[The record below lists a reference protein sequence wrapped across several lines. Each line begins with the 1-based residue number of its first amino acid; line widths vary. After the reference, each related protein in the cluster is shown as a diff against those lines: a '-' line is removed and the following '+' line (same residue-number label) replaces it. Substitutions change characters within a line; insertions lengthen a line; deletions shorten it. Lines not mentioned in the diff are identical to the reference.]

1 MDSKHFY
8 VKVGQQTPTIF
19 HTINTVQEACYGLH
33 RALACTGVHCV
44 SIGFTAIRLQT
55 FRSAALS
62 GQRAAPAEAQAGL
75 RAARRS

>member
-1 MDSKHFY
+1 MDSTTGRCWLISLSLKHR
-8 VKVGQQTPTIF
+8 VGSVF
-19 HTINTVQEACYGLH
+19 VRCTVYGLP

-55 FRSAALS
+55 FQSAALS